1 MRKYHAY
8 NLLPESSRNTSEDII
23 LKKLNDYSGEFLP
36 DLKPEDFSHDTL
48 AELLRVYSQLY
59 IAMDGFWYLAVME
72 RSGNEE
78 ALACDLLAWE
88 KVCKYEMAKVTKHLN
103 IQGNDVIA
111 LMKAMQVLPWFHK
124 IKCEVNIK
132 NSNNATMTVTHCP
145 TLEALEKEGS
155 GRESEICRTVELK
168 IFEGYASFFNP
179 GIETKP
185 LKLPPRGSKD
195 EVCCQWEFKLEE

>member
-1 MRKYHAY
+1 M
-8 NLLPESSRNTSEDII
+8 
-23 LKKLNDYSGEFLP
+23 KKLNDYSGEFLP

-88 KVCKYEMAKVTKHLN
+88 KVCKYEMAKVTKYLN

-111 LMKAMQVLPWFHK
+111 LMKAMQIAPWFHK
-124 IKCEVNIK
+124 IKCEVDIK
-132 NSNNATMTVTHCP
+132 DSNNATMTVTHCP
-145 TLEALEKEGS
+145 TLEALEKEGG
-155 GRESEICRTVELK
+155 GRESQICGIVEPK
-168 IFEGYASFFNP
+168 VMKGYASFFNP
-179 GIETKP
+179 RIEP
-185 LKLPPRGSKD
+185 RPIKLPPRKSKD
-195 EVCCQWEFKLEE
+195 GICCQWEFTLEE